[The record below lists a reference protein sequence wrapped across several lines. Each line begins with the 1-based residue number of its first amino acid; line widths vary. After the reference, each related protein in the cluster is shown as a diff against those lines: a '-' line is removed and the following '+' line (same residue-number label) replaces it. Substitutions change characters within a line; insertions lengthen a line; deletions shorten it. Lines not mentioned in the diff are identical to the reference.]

1 MPTYEYQCP
10 ECQQRFDLRQGF
22 TDPPQAECP
31 RCGAQAQRRILAAGI
46 VFKGRGWYSTDHR
59 PSSFDPHRDDA
70 GDTKSEEKSTAKD
83 ADAPKVTESAPKTEA
98 AASTAD

>member
-10 ECQQRFDLRQGF
+10 VCQQHFDLRQGF
-22 TDPPQAECP
+22 SDPPQVECP

-59 PSSFDPHRDDA
+59 PSSFDSHRDDVS
-70 GDTKSEEKSTAKD
+70 DTNGEEKPNVKD
-83 ADAPKVTESAPKTEA
+83 ADAPKSVETAPKAEA